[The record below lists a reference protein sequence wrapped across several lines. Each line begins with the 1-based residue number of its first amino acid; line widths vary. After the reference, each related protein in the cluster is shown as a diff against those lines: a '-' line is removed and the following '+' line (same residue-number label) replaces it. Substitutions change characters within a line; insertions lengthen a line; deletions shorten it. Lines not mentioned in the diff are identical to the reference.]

1 MMALRI
7 FIFTI
12 LASALA
18 VCAGAQPVKYDVIVY
33 GGTSSGVIAAYTA
46 AKDGMKTALIERTS
60 HVGGLTTSGIG
71 NVDIGWPRTV
81 GGYTAEFLR
90 TVGAHYGNPHKMQIS
105 LECKVA
111 EQVFDAWLE
120 EAGVDVFFHKRLREK
135 GGVTKNGSRIVSITM
150 EDGSVYAAP
159 VFIDAS
165 YEGDLM
171 AQAGV
176 SYITGRESREEFG
189 ESSAGVGNY
198 MLLRK
203 YAGKELDMV
212 KQMSVRYPFDI
223 VLTEKDET
231 GSADTR
237 TQAYCYRL
245 TVTDNP
251 ENMVP
256 FRKPE
261 GYDPERYFNTLY
273 RIGRRKAVRLD
284 QVLTLY
290 PLPNGKYD
298 LNHMDLINASW
309 SYPEADYQE
318 REYIDL
324 YHRRYQEGM
333 LYFLGHD
340 ERVPEELRK
349 DVLRYGLAKDE
360 YTDNGNWPYQL
371 YIREG
376 RRMRGEYVMR
386 QQDAWDNPFKD
397 DAVAVG
403 SYFLDCHIVSSI
415 VDSEGRHLEE
425 GVFPYTPY
433 RPYEIPYRTITP
445 KKEECTN
452 LLVPVCMSA
461 SHVICASLRME
472 PVYMMLG
479 QAAGDAARLAV
490 TGGTA
495 VQDIDVEELQ
505 TILRKQK
512 QLLHFKVPSD
522 MYLTADRF
530 DGIIMDDSEIALH
543 DDIWYHSTSQ
553 GPFMKYDYRFS
564 TANPQGQKKAV
575 FKPEL
580 ARKGRYEVQIM
591 YSPSGNRTKSADV
604 TVYDKRGAHA
614 RSVDMTAV
622 PEVDGL
628 WHSLGTFT
636 FDQKS
641 DCMVVFTDRGEGGIV
656 VVDAV
661 RFIKK

>member
-1 MMALRI
+1 MEIRKYMVAI
-7 FIFTI
+7 AAFM
-12 LASALA
+12 SAA
-18 VCAGAQPVKYDVIVY
+18 IAEATDNSYDLIVY

-46 AKDGMKTALIERTS
+46 AKDGMNVALIEDS
-60 HVGGLTTSGIG
+60 GHVGGLTTSGIG

-90 TVGAHYGNPHKMQIS
+90 AVGAHYGNPYKMQIS

-111 EQVFDAWLE
+111 EQIYDSWLE
-120 EAGVDVFFHKRLREK
+120 QTGVDVILNKRLKEDD
-135 GGVTKNGSRIVSITM
+135 GVQKEGNRILSVTM
-150 EDGSVYAAP
+150 EDGSTYSAP

-176 SYITGRESREEFG
+176 SYITGRESREEYG

-198 MLLRK
+198 MLLRE
-203 YAGKELDMV
+203 YSGKELDMV
-212 KQMSVRYPFDI
+212 KQISARYPFDI
-223 VLTEKDET
+223 VLEEQGVT
-231 GSADTR
+231 GSADCKS
-237 TQAYCYRL
+237 QAYCYRL

-251 ENMVP
+251 DNMVP

-261 GYDPERYFNTLY
+261 GYDPERYFNTLH
-273 RIGRRKAVRLD
+273 RIALRGARKFS

-290 PLPNGKYD
+290 PLPEGKYD

-309 SYPEADYQE
+309 SYPEASYQE

-340 ERVPEELRK
+340 ERVPEEIRK

-376 RRMRGEYVMR
+376 RRMKGEYVMR
-386 QQDAWDNPFKD
+386 QQDAWENPYKD

-415 VDSEGRHLEE
+415 VDSEGRHWEE

-433 RPYEIPYRTITP
+433 RPYEIPYRIITP
-445 KKEECTN
+445 KKEECAN
-452 LLVPVCMSA
+452 LLVPVCISA

-479 QAAGDAARLAV
+479 QVAADAARLAIEK
-490 TGGTA
+490 GSA
-495 VQDIDVEELQ
+495 VQDINVNELQ
-505 TILRKQK
+505 SILRKQK
-512 QLLHFKVPSD
+512 QLLHFKTPSD
-522 MYLTADRF
+522 MYLTAESF
-530 DGIIMDDSEIALH
+530 EGTVMDDSEINLH

-553 GPFMKYDYRFS
+553 GPFMKYDYRFAS
-564 TANPQGQKKAV
+564 SSPEGKKVAEFV
-575 FKPEL
+575 PAL
-580 ARKGRYEVQIM
+580 TGKGKYEVQIM
-591 YSPSGNRTKSADV
+591 YSPSGNRTRSADV
-604 TVYDKRGAHA
+604 TVYDKRGAHS
-614 RSVDMTAV
+614 RPVDMTV
-622 PEVDGL
+622 SPEVDGL
-628 WHSLGTFT
+628 WHSLGTFI
-636 FDQKS
+636 FDPRK
-641 DCMVVFTDRGEGGIV
+641 DFKVVFTDKGESGIV